1 MSTTTTSFDR
11 HRIDGLAVALHR
23 AAHEAD
29 VELPRSYVL
38 RVAATIEEGDGEL
51 GASRLGNGLVLHT
64 VPATKSRLPMIVG
77 YADSRGQWYR
87 DGSRH
92 VESPIAEEP
101 VKGMEIGL

>member
-1 MSTTTTSFDR
+1 MSTKATWFDR
-11 HRIDGLAVALHR
+11 HRIEGLAVALQR

-38 RVAATIEEGDGEL
+38 RVAATIAEGDGEL

-64 VPATKSRLPMIVG
+64 VPATKDRLPIIVG

-92 VESPIAEEP
+92 ADGPIAEEP

>member
-1 MSTTTTSFDR
+1 MSTKTTSSDR
-11 HRIDGLAVALHR
+11 NRIDALAVALHR

-38 RVAATIEEGDGEL
+38 RVAATIAKSEGEL
-51 GASRLGNGLVLHT
+51 GASRLGNGVVLHT
-64 VPATKSRLPMIVG
+64 VPATKDRLPIIVG